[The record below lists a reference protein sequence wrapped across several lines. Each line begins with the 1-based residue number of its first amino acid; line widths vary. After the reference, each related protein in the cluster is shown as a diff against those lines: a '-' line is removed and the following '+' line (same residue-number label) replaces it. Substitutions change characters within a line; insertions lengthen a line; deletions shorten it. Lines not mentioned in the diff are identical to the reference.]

1 MHNTIYFDG
10 SLSGEQDRIV
20 QDLLQGVKAI
30 SVKVYLPNGDL
41 RHIDINMQT
50 GEVKTQDSSRFSRTR
65 DENYI

>member
-41 RHIDINMQT
+41 
-50 GEVKTQDSSRFSRTR
+50 SA
-65 DENYI
+65 Y